1 MILQNFAN
9 VRRWII
15 WHIYHR
21 IYARG
26 GFWTPL
32 HVNEASFIV
41 FYRNNSS
48 TSLIHSGVFD
58 FLSNQEMNI
67 NEHFHVKIQRI
78 SSRRAFCLSRL
89 NCQMNSTDSRFW
101 PTKYAWIFK
110 NYSVIHFK
118 EKFWSKFIINYN
130 ILANEFISSWNMI
143 NFKWVFK
150 TKWILGFEANTE
162 VSFLRNSSR
171 KLPEANA
178 VLLPSYHHPSV
189 WYISRQN
196 THVNTNL

>member
-41 FYRNNSS
+41 FYRNISS
-48 TSLIHSGVFD
+48 TSLIHSGGFD

-101 PTKYAWIFK
+101 P
-110 NYSVIHFK
+110 SVC
-118 EKFWSKFIINYN
+118 
-130 ILANEFISSWNMI
+130 L
-143 NFKWVFK
+143 NFQKLFCHSFQGKVLK
-150 TKWILGFEANTE
+150 QIYYKLQYIGKWIYFILEHDQF
-162 VSFLRNSSR
+162 
-171 KLPEANA
+171 
-178 VLLPSYHHPSV
+178 
-189 WYISRQN
+189 
-196 THVNTNL
+196 